1 MTATIS
7 KTVIAPTW
15 NVEKI
20 QETVAKVQA
29 NQMLTVMEVLA
40 KNGGD
45 KAIEE
50 FQTAIRLHKVEHYKA
65 IGVKTPIELAKA
77 IGEFETN
84 VFGSKVEVWGDDK
97 QASIQYNSC
106 AMWNAIEKT
115 GKLTPEHKE
124 AMGAKM
130 QNCMSLLAKEFGFKG
145 ETKFEGENSCVVS
158 FSK

>member
-1 MTATIS
+1 MTATIT
-7 KTVIAPTW
+7 KTQIAQTW

-20 QETVAKVQA
+20 HETVAKVQA
-29 NQMLTVMEVLA
+29 HQMLTSMEVLA
-40 KNGGD
+40 KLGGD

-50 FQTAIRLHKVEHYKA
+50 FQTAMRLNKVEHYKA
-65 IGVKTPIELAKA
+65 IGVKTPLELVKA
-77 IGEFETN
+77 IGEFEVN

-115 GKLTPEHKE
+115 GKLTPEHKQ

-130 QNCMSLLAKEFGFKG
+130 QNCMSLLAQEFGFKG
-145 ETKFEGENSCVVS
+145 ETKFEGENCAVVT